1 MSKEAEHNRKG
12 FLWGLVMLVAGTM
25 CTIITKVQYG
35 MRAEGTESCVVNGTA
50 THNCLFDKPWFG
62 VLQMK
67 LAMAF
72 CIVIMKIRQKVQ
84 KRSYLETPVMN
95 MQKHGKRFMATP
107 KLGGATNERTQL
119 VGGAAAPKET
129 SWETIVWILFP
140 SFLDLLNTVLA
151 NIGLL
156 WVSSS
161 IYQMSRGSV
170 VLFNAIFSVR
180 FMGKKLFAY
189 HYVSIFIV
197 MTAVTLVA
205 YAGIMQSRATEAI
218 SAEDIEKQA
227 NQVLGLTLI
236 FLSQLI
242 TAVQIVVE
250 EYFLT
255 TRQVSPMMLV
265 GWEGI
270 WGLAFFVVLTPVLM
284 ATPPGTSALS
294 KIWHEDFVD
303 TFVKMGNS
311 LTVTLTVLLYIV
323 LIGLFNL
330 AANFVTKYLSS
341 VVRSILDTLRT
352 LGVWVLSLFIFYVI
366 RWTGT
371 NSPGEQ
377 WTMWSWLELSGF
389 ALMVAGTLAYKKIF
403 YLPAK
408 WLYEAEAKE
417 TAMSFVKSPFMS
429 NMH

>member
-1 MSKEAEHNRKG
+1 MTKEAEHNRKG
-12 FLWGLVMLVAGTM
+12 FLWGLVMLVSGTM

-35 MRAEGTESCVVNGTA
+35 MRAEGREICIVNGTQ
-50 THNCLFDKPWFG
+50 TTNCLFDKPWFG
-62 VLQMK
+62 VFQMK

-72 CIVIMKIRQKVQ
+72 CIVILMIRQKVQ
-84 KRSYLETPVMN
+84 KRSYLETPVFS
-95 MQKHGKRFMATP
+95 MQKHGKKFMATP
-107 KLGGATNERTQL
+107 KSTRHTTERTPL
-119 VGGAAAPKET
+119 TSAKHET

-140 SFLDLLNTVLA
+140 SFLDLLNTILA

-197 MTAVTLVA
+197 MSAVFLVA
-205 YAGIMQSRATEAI
+205 YAGVMQSNAADEQDA
-218 SAEDIEKQA
+218 EKQA
-227 NQVLGLTLI
+227 NQLLGLSLI

-242 TAVQIVVE
+242 TAIQIVVE
-250 EYFLT
+250 EWFLT
-255 TRQVSPMMLV
+255 ERHVSPMTLV

-270 WGLAFFVVLTPVLM
+270 WGLVFFVVLTPLLM
-284 ATPPGTSALS
+284 ATAPGTSALS
-294 KIWHEDFVD
+294 KIWHEDVVD
-303 TFVKMGNS
+303 TFIKMSNS
-311 LTVTLTVLLYIV
+311 WAVTASVVLYIV

-352 LGVWVLSLFIFYVI
+352 LGVWVLSLFIYYVL
-366 RWTGT
+366 RWRGA

-377 WTMWSWLELSGF
+377 WTVWSWLELAGF
-389 ALMVAGTLAYKKIF
+389 AAMVAGTLAYKKIF
-403 YLPAK
+403 LLPAK
-408 WLYEAEAKE
+408 WLYEAEEKE
-417 TAMSFVKSPFMS
+417 AALAFVKSPFMS

>member
-1 MSKEAEHNRKG
+1 MPKQADNNRKG
-12 FLWGLVMLVAGTM
+12 FLWGLVMLVSGTM

-35 MRAEGTESCVVNGTA
+35 LRAEGTETCIVNGTA
-50 THNCLFDKPWFG
+50 THVCLFDKPWFG

-72 CIVIMKIRQKVQ
+72 CIVILMIRQKVQ

-95 MQKHGKRFMATP
+95 MQKHGKKFMATP
-107 KLGGATNERTQL
+107 KAAPGGRSTERTPF
-119 VGGAAAPKET
+119 VATSSHAT
-129 SWETIVWILFP
+129 SWETIFWILFP

-189 HYVSIFIV
+189 HYLSILVV
-197 MTAVTLVA
+197 MTAVAVVA
-205 YAGIMQSRATEAI
+205 YAGIMQSNTAAT
-218 SAEDIEKQA
+218 SSSVEDQEKHS
-227 NQVLGLTLI
+227 NQVLGLGLI
-236 FLSQLI
+236 FVSQLI

-250 EYFLT
+250 EWFLT
-255 TRQVSPMMLV
+255 TRHVSPLTLV

-270 WGLAFFVVLTPVLM
+270 WGLAFFAVLTPLLM
-284 ATPPGTSALS
+284 ATPPGDSALS

-311 LTVTLTVLLYIV
+311 WVVTATVLLYIV
-323 LIGLFNL
+323 LIGLFN
-330 AANFVTKYLSS
+330 
-341 VVRSILDTLRT
+341 TLRT
-352 LGVWVLSLFIFYVI
+352 LGVWVLSLFIFYVV
-366 RWTGT
+366 RWTGA

-377 WTMWSWLELSGF
+377 WTVWSWYVTTRLL
-389 ALMVAGTLAYKKIF
+389 KIF
-403 YLPAK
+403 HLPIK
-408 WLYEAEAKE
+408 SLYEAEEKA
-417 TAMSFVKSPFMS
+417 TAAALVKSPFMA